1 MDCARLCPRCGLDS
15 EHTQKGRLPPW
26 EVAKA
31 FAFHT
36 VIAAVCG
43 HLGQTPP
50 ELLGKSN
57 DAYIAEQLTLVSG
70 GHPSERTVRATVV
83 RCRSPSYYPGQPRRD
98 GAGRRAVWLRP
109 TLIQLSTKLNQHS
122 TSTQPPLDHNNT
134 DPPLTHRSATP
145 RLQDGRVEG
154 NLNLSR
160 AIGDL
165 LYKRNMEV
173 TPEEQMITALPD
185 VKSIDLR

>member
-1 MDCARLCPRCGLDS
+1 MDRVG
-15 EHTQKGRLPPW
+15 T
-26 EVAKA
+26 
-31 FAFHT
+31 
-36 VIAAVCG
+36 
-43 HLGQTPP
+43 
-50 ELLGKSN
+50 
-57 DAYIAEQLTLVSG
+57 
-70 GHPSERTVRATVV
+70 
-83 RCRSPSYYPGQPRRD
+83 
-98 GAGRRAVWLRP
+98 GRRAVRLRP

-122 TSTQPPLDHNNT
+122 TSTQPALDHNNT

-145 RLQDGRVEG
+145 CLQDGRVEG

-185 VKSIDLR
+185 VKSIDLRLVVVSEARVRGKLIFYVKV